1 MSFMSKNDSR
11 YLDVVENWCQEG
23 FLTPLAT
30 KSRRLFCDVRTDSI
44 QDIFPLESQSF
55 QRVIRLLFKQ
65 LEDIT
70 LSLSE
75 MASIM
80 NELEIR
86 AVQNPLDT
94 DFSKRVYGKGRKLL
108 YELGNGKTV
117 KMYKGVAKVIRTPR
131 LTFYHN
137 KTFANQVLPNLNA
150 DPTELPALLGTV
162 LNLKGERQ
170 VLSMTLHIVASFMGP
185 LINVPIYLLSGEKG
199 SAKSTALRRIEQII
213 DPKIIGLGGAP
224 RSLEALELR
233 MHNSYFLT
241 MDNLSRISVNVSD
254 TLCRGCTG
262 GSVTKRM
269 LYSNTEEVV
278 MDLKCIIA
286 INGVSVV
293 VKESDLMDRCILYKF
308 SRISKE
314 EMRTERELDKEFEKV
329 LPDIL
334 GCCFQL
340 AATALADKKP
350 VKVKEKTR
358 LCDFFDTAI
367 KIGRALSYD
376 DQETAEILWANQNE
390 VNSHTLGESIVA
402 QCVLEL
408 MEECEEYKASISALL
423 GDLKEIAER
432 NNIHYSQLPKQPN
445 QLSRQLNQ
453 VKENLAQAY
462 GLYYDI
468 RNVGAF
474 KEIHI
479 YHN

>member
-1 MSFMSKNDSR
+1 MNKADNW
-11 YLDVVENWCQEG
+11 LDIVEHWCCQG
-23 FLTPLAT
+23 WLTPLST
-30 KSRRLFCDVRTDSI
+30 KSKQMFCDVRTDSV
-44 QDIFPLESQSF
+44 QDIFLLDSQAF
-55 QRVIRLLFKQ
+55 RRTLRLLFKQ
-65 LEDIT
+65 LEGIT
-70 LSLSE
+70 ISLGE
-75 MASIM
+75 VGIIIDD
-80 NELEIR
+80 LEIR
-86 AVQNPLDT
+86 ALQYQLDR
-94 DFSKRVYGKGRKLL
+94 DFSNRVYGKGRKLL

-117 KMYKGVAKVIRTPR
+117 KMVKGMAKVIRTPK

-137 KTFANQVLPNLNA
+137 QTFANQVLPNLDA
-150 DPTELPALLGTV
+150 DPTELPALLGTA
-162 LNLKGERQ
+162 LNLKEERQ

-185 LINVPIYLLSGEKG
+185 LIKVPIYLLSGEKG
-199 SAKSTALRRIEQII
+199 SAKSTALRRIEQIV
-213 DPKIIGLGGAP
+213 DPKVMGLGGAP

-241 MDNLSRISVNVSD
+241 MDNLSRISLNVSD

-269 LYSNTEEVV
+269 LYSDTEEVI

-286 INGVSVV
+286 MNGVSVV
-293 VKESDLMDRCILYKF
+293 AKESDLMDRCILYKF
-308 SRISKE
+308 SRIPKE
-314 EMRTERELDKEFEKV
+314 EMRTEHELDKEFEKI

-340 AATALADKKP
+340 VATALADKKP

-358 LCDFFDTAI
+358 LCDFFDIAI

-376 DQETAEILWANQNE
+376 DQEIAEILWANQKE
-390 VNSHTLGESIVA
+390 VNSHTLGESTVA

-408 MEECEEYKASISALL
+408 MEEYEEYTASISTLL
-423 GDLKEIAER
+423 GDIKEVAER
-432 NNIHYSQLPKQPN
+432 NNIQYSQLPKQPN

-462 GLYYDI
+462 GLCYDI

-479 YHN
+479 YRN